1 MARTRLKSVPAKG
14 PRLHNEPFQTDAW
27 FERSRDQ
34 PYDGSGY
41 HANRT
46 TMNHDDHTPA
56 PMSPDEPLRLAAL
69 HALGLVDTPAE
80 ERFDRVTRL
89 VRNVLGVPISAVSL
103 VGADR
108 QFFKSIQGLNV
119 RETPRDVAFCAHTI
133 LNRGPLVVNDA
144 RTDPRFLAN
153 PLVTADPR
161 ILFYAG
167 VPLRSPEGL
176 AVGSLCAIDRKPRTM
191 TEREQQILIDLAA
204 IVETELNRPLPGA
217 SGVASILDGLGSV
230 DELTRVWDGATV
242 TRLMK
247 MAAEQRAGERSGFSV
262 ARVELD
268 DFAVLGATVGR
279 PAANEVLRIIA
290 RRLVSAVRD
299 ADAVGRIGED
309 AFLVVFPGCAG
320 LPDAKRAVA
329 RLRERV
335 FQDPVR
341 VRRIEGAPATP
352 VPVTATIGVICV
364 GDGIEIQADRVLA
377 DAQANVERA
386 RQQGP
391 GNDLIDGAWAA

>member
-1 MARTRLKSVPAKG
+1 MHP
-14 PRLHNEPFQTDAW
+14 
-27 FERSRDQ
+27 
-34 PYDGSGY
+34 
-41 HANRT
+41 
-46 TMNHDDHTPA
+46 DDHTPA

-69 HALGLVDTPAE
+69 NALGMLDTPAE

-108 QFFKSIQGLNV
+108 QFFKSIQGLSV

-133 LNRGPLVVNDA
+133 LGRGPLVVCDA
-144 RTDPRFLAN
+144 RTDLRFLAN
-153 PLVTADPR
+153 PLVTGEPR

-167 VPLRSPEGL
+167 VPLFSPEGL
-176 AVGSLCAIDRKPRTM
+176 AVGSLCAIDRKPRTL
-191 TEREQQILIDLAA
+191 TERERQVLTDLAA
-204 IVETELNRPLPGA
+204 IVEVELNRPLPGA
-217 SGVASILDGLGSV
+217 SGVASVLDGLGSV

-247 MAAEQRAGERSGFSV
+247 VAAEQRAGGRTGFSV

-268 DFAVLGATVGR
+268 DFAVLAASVGR

-309 AFLVVFPGCAG
+309 AFLVVLSGCAG

-335 FQDPVR
+335 FKDPVR
-341 VRRIEGAPATP
+341 IRRFEGAPAAP
-352 VPVTATIGVICV
+352 VPVTATIGVVCV
-364 GDGIEIQADRVLA
+364 GDGVEVQADRVLA
-377 DAQANVERA
+377 DAAMNVERA
-386 RQQGP
+386 RRRGP
-391 GNDLIDGAWAA
+391 GQDLIDGAWAA